1 MITTV
6 RKLEQDDDLSVV
18 SNLIYETDNYIF
30 PHFFNDSKTSAKGIL
45 PYMIDSDTIYNRN
58 NIYVALSEEKII
70 GIMVINKS
78 PIQINISAFIDSFE
92 KAGEMIDDSFERV
105 LKEYYL
111 PLENEPEG
119 YFIANICIDSA
130 YRGQGIGGALLE
142 MVLSDVEPDKDV
154 YLDCL
159 VDNKVA
165 LTVYESHGFEILF
178 EYSGFTGLPYYKMI
192 RRANRE
198 LL

>member
-1 MITTV
+1 
-6 RKLEQDDDLSVV
+6 
-18 SNLIYETDNYIF
+18 
-30 PHFFNDSKTSAKGIL
+30 
-45 PYMIDSDTIYNRN
+45 
-58 NIYVALSEEKII
+58 
-70 GIMVINKS
+70 
-78 PIQINISAFIDSFE
+78 
-92 KAGEMIDDSFERV
+92 MIDDSFERV